1 MHMAHDDIFTSTLKC
16 YQHIPRS
23 HMAQP
28 EPVGSRVRL
37 VYTGSNYIQVQESNP
52 THGESGA
59 RVNLKS
65 VPQMYAKYWEI
76 TNFLIENY

>member
-1 MHMAHDDIFTSTLKC
+1 MHMAHNDIFTSTVKC

-28 EPVGSRVRL
+28 KPTGSRVRL
-37 VYTGSNYIQVQESNP
+37 VYTGSSSIQVHESSP

-65 VPQMYAKYWEI
+65 VPQMCRA
-76 TNFLIENY
+76 LGSS